1 MLDLAAFRARHPEF
15 QNVAGALLQTKLD
28 DAWKR
33 ISPAVFGN
41 RVDEAHG
48 WMAAHLAASA
58 PWGYQARLQGTTDGS
73 TVYSAAFD
81 ALVRECGAGFG
92 VT

>member
-1 MLDLAAFRARHPEF
+1 MLDLAAFRVKHPEF
-15 QNVAGALLQTKLD
+15 QNVDGTLLQGKLD

-33 ISPAVFGN
+33 LSPAVFGD
-41 RVDEAHG
+41 RVNEAHG
-48 WMAAHLAASA
+48 WLTAHLAASA

-81 ALVRECGAGFG
+81 LLVQECAAGFG